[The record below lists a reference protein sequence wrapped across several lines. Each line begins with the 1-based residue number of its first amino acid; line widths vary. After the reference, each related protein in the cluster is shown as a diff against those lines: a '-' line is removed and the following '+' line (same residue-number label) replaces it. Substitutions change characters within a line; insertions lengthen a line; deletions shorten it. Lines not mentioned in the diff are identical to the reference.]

1 MKNDLGELKAICFDT
16 FGTLVDWRTSII
28 GQLEAFGREQGIEA
42 DWTGLTDAWR
52 GAYKPNMRKVRTGEL
67 PWTKLDDL
75 HAMEL
80 DNLLVRFG
88 VEGLSPEQKKHLNR
102 VWHRLDPWPD
112 SVGAL
117 ASLKSRF
124 ILSPLSNGNVALLT
138 NLARHAGLP
147 FDLILCAE
155 TCRHYKPDPETY
167 RMPGELL
174 DLEPHQVMLVAAHN
188 DDLIAAAGQG
198 LRTGFFPRPTEY
210 GPLQNKDFAA
220 EGDYDVIGENIR
232 DLAAQVLARAG

>member
-1 MKNDLGELKAICFDT
+1 MTNDLHDLRAICFDT

-28 GQLEAFGREQGIEA
+28 GQLEAFGRRQGIAA
-42 DWTGLTDAWR
+42 DWAGLTDAWR
-52 GAYKPNMRKVRTGEL
+52 KAYVPNMQKVRSGEL
-67 PWTKLDDL
+67 SWTKLDDL

-80 DNLLVRFG
+80 DALLVRFG
-88 VEGLSPEQKKHLNR
+88 VEGLSDDQKAHLNR

-167 RMPGELL
+167 RMPGTLL
-174 DLEPHQVMLVAAHN
+174 DLAPHQVMLVAAHN
-188 DDLIAAAGQG
+188 DDLIAAAKQG

-210 GPLQNKDFAA
+210 GPLQHKDFQAEAA
-220 EGDYDVIGENIR
+220 FDVIGEDLR